1 MAYDWP
7 GNVRE
12 LQNAI
17 KSSAVMAGRIIEA
30 VHLPS
35 FITQSWHYD
44 RSLDAETINTLS
56 PQSLD
61 QRVQLIEK
69 QLIIQALTQSR
80 GVQKHA
86 ARLLGIKER
95 SLWHRLKKYEID
107 ASSFK
112 AR

>member
-17 KSSAVMAGRIIEA
+17 KSSAVMAGRNIEA

-35 FITQSWHYD
+35 FITQSWPQD
-44 RSLDAETINTLS
+44 PALDTDIINPLS

-61 QRVQLIEK
+61 QRMQLIEK
-69 QLIIQALTQSR
+69 RLIIQALTQSR